1 MPKKP
6 TGRPNG
12 RPRIEIDENQFNKLC
27 ELQCTEE
34 EIAGFF
40 ECSVDT
46 LNNWCKRTF
55 GCTFSEKY
63 RQKATRGKIALRRLQ
78 LQHAQKSPS
87 MAIFLGK
94 QWLGQRDR
102 EVQDVLRSGQTKFQR
117 HIHASEKEQVEQSAK

>member
-102 EVQDVLRSGQTKFQR
+102 IEQTATIEVEDLSPL
-117 HIHASEKEQVEQSAK
+117 AAMLAEEE

>member
-1 MPKKP
+1 M
-6 TGRPNG
+6 G
-12 RPRIEIDENQFNKLC
+12 RPRIQIDEKSFNKLC

-55 GCTFSEKY
+55 ECTFSEVFK
-63 RQKATRGKIALRRLQ
+63 QKATRGRIALRRMQ
-78 LQHAQKSPS
+78 LKHAEKNAS

-94 QWLGQRDR
+94 QWLGQRDKIEQTIT
-102 EVQDVLRSGQTKFQR
+102 EVEDLSPLVEMLSGGNVT
-117 HIHASEKEQVEQSAK
+117 EEEE

>member
-55 GCTFSEKY
+55 GCTVSEKY

-102 EVQDVLRSGQTKFQR
+102 IEQTATIEVEDLSPL
-117 HIHASEKEQVEQSAK
+117 AAMLAEEE